1 MSTSPTPRSDPA
13 GTDAARPD
21 ATRPDAPEGTPPTLP
36 LRRVFG
42 TWWPLAASWALMG
55 IELPIVSAVM
65 ARLANPEISL
75 AAYGGFVFPVA
86 LIIEAPI
93 IMLLAAST
101 ALGRDEAAYRRMH
114 RFMMVA
120 GGVLTAVHAVL
131 AFTPAFDAILVP
143 LIDPP
148 PEVVETARTGLMVML
163 PWTWTIAYRRFHQG
177 LLIRFGQSGAVG
189 IGTGVRL
196 ATVATVALT
205 GLAIG
210 TLLAPDLPGI
220 WVATLAIAA
229 GVSAEALYT
238 GLRTRGVVRTRL
250 LGVAPA
256 GDPLSWRGFT
266 SFYVPLALTSL
277 LLLLVQPIGAAAI
290 SRMPA
295 ALASLAAWPI
305 VNGLVFLLRSAGYA
319 YNEVVVALMDE
330 PAAEATLRRFTLL
343 LAGGTFLLGI
353 AFAATPLATLWF
365 ETFSG
370 LPPALADLARNAFWV
385 GLFWAPLD
393 VTRNALQGRLV
404 YARRTREISTSV
416 GLFLLVAASLL
427 AVGVVTRPAEGL
439 VVAMGAFVVAQ
450 AVQVAWLAHR
460 LRRVPA

>member
-1 MSTSPTPRSDPA
+1 MRGVVVSSPPDGEGGASSGA
-13 GTDAARPD
+13 GTETPTGAAP
-21 ATRPDAPEGTPPTLP
+21 ALP

-65 ARLANPEISL
+65 ARLMNPEVSL

-114 RFMMVA
+114 RFMMMA
-120 GGVLTAVHAVL
+120 GGALTALHAVL

-148 PEVVETARTGLMVML
+148 PEVIEPARTGLMVML

-196 ATVATVALT
+196 ATVTTVALG
-205 GLAIG
+205 GLALG
-210 TLLAPDLPGI
+210 TLVVPALPGI
-220 WVATLAIAA
+220 WVATLAIAL

-238 GLRTRGVVRTRL
+238 GLRTRGVVRSRV
-250 LGVAPA
+250 LGVASDGA
-256 GDPLSWRGFT
+256 PLSWGAFAT
-266 SFYVPLALTSL
+266 FYVPLALTSL
-277 LLLLVQPIGAAAI
+277 LLLLVQPVGAAAI

-305 VNGLVFLLRSAGYA
+305 VNGLVFLLRSGGYA

-330 PAAEATLRRFTLL
+330 PAAEPTLRRFTVL
-343 LAGGTFLLGI
+343 LAAGTFAVGV

-385 GLFWAPLD
+385 GLVWAPLD

-404 YARRTREISTSV
+404 YARRTRVISTSV
-416 GLFLLVAASLL
+416 GLFLVVASTLL
-427 AVGVVTRPAEGL
+427 ALGVVLQPAQGL

-450 AVQVAWLAHR
+450 AAQVAWLAVQVRR
-460 LRRVPA
+460 LEA